1 MRSFIVDLDEVVEQ
15 AQERVGLP
23 AVRRA
28 VEAKLC
34 EARERLKRR
43 FLAEGRQARN
53 WGFTTR
59 KTLQTPY
66 GDLGPLRIPRL
77 RVDGKEARLLPRQV
91 RRVGSFEAL
100 TAEATLGGISQRRT
114 GGFLARATGQPLSAA
129 TVGRI
134 VAEVGASVEA
144 RRQAPLRPG
153 EHVALVADAVWGRY
167 RGAGDAALLVGIGV
181 RDDGSFEV
189 LDWEADVSEN
199 TEAYTR
205 LFTRLEA
212 RGLREPELIAGDG
225 AAAIP
230 SARDWVYPSAEFQL
244 CLWHWSRTL
253 RPLVYADKQR
263 RFSRDFWEV
272 YDGLDAAEVRARAA
286 RFRRRWRRSGDL
298 AAIAAFDQRFEETL
312 GYLRFPETWRHR
324 VRTVNL
330 AEGFFRNLRRFLCR
344 WPGFKDAAHLS
355 RVLGLYLLSAEPERI
370 RRLRLR
376 VA

>member
-1 MRSFIVDLDEVVEQ
+1 MRSFIVDLDEVVTQ
-15 AQERVGLP
+15 AQEQAGVP
-23 AVRRA
+23 ATRQA

-34 EARERLKRR
+34 EARERLQRR
-43 FLAEGRQARN
+43 LLAEGRRAQK
-53 WGFTTR
+53 WGYTTR
-59 KTLQTPY
+59 KSLLTPY
-66 GDLGPLRIPRL
+66 GDLGPIRIPRL
-77 RVDGKEARLLPRQV
+77 RVDGKEVRLLPRQV
-91 RRVGSFEAL
+91 RRVGSFDDL
-100 TAEATLGGISQRRT
+100 TAEAALGGISQRRT
-114 GGFLARATGQPLSAA
+114 GGFLGRATGQPLSAT

-134 VAEVGASVEA
+134 VADLGAAAEA
-144 RRQAPLRPG
+144 RRHAPLRPG
-153 EHVALVADAVWGRY
+153 AHVALVTDAVWGSY

-189 LDWEADVSEN
+189 LDWEADVSES
-199 TEAYTR
+199 TAAYTR

-212 RGLREPELIAGDG
+212 RGLREPGLIVGDG

-230 SARDWVYPSAEFQL
+230 SARDWVYPSAGFQL
-244 CLWHWSRTL
+244 CLWHWWRTL
-253 RPLVYADKQR
+253 RPLVYPDKQR

-272 YDGLDAAEVRARAA
+272 YDGLDAAEVRARAS

-298 AAIAAFDQRFEETL
+298 AAVAAFDKRFEETL
-312 GYLRFPETWRHR
+312 GFLDYPEAWRHR
-324 VRTVNL
+324 LRTVNL

-355 RVLGLYLLSAEPERI
+355 QVLGLYLLSAEPERI